1 MKDLF
6 SRTLLNIFV
15 VFFIVSTS
23 YCEAFFNNALNSPT
37 TASTAKST
45 RTSSTNTELNMSA
58 TDKPFAVVVQAEIQ
72 PDRMEEFLKL
82 IQTNAE
88 NTRKEPGCIR
98 FGKLRSVLS
107 SYLSFDFPFSP
118 AYFSHIAL
126 ASFASTQINDH
137 RFIHPSLLPSFL
149 TYLLTSIHPSIHPIV
164 TKKRQYVNVNIYI
177 M

>member
-137 RFIHPSLLPSFL
+137 RLTHPSFLPSFL
-149 TYLLTSIHPSIHPIV
+149 PPFPPYLHPSIHPSIQSSR
-164 TKKRQYVNVNIYI
+164 KNVN
-177 M
+177 MST